1 MCNESGRSI
10 APIGNIILFKKCHRE
25 CEPLATLYL
34 TCLICPRLEP
44 RTSRSKD
51 ERVTARPT
59 GLSIWSCPAL
69 SSGWEHGATK
79 LLLHITQTGLE
90 NPGEKRG
97 HYHTTEIVD
106 WPLPLKLAITTPLKL
121 AITTPLKK
129 EAITTPLKLLAPITT
144 QVTTADGYSVVA
156 SYE

>member
-10 APIGNIILFKKCHRE
+10 APIGRIILFKKCHGE

-34 TCLICPRLEP
+34 TSLTCPRLEP
-44 RTSRSKD
+44 QTFRSKD

-59 GLSIWSCPAL
+59 GLSIWSCPAF

-79 LLLHITQTGLE
+79 LLLHITPTGLE

-97 HYHTTEIVD
+97 HYHTTESAGTSSLHN
-106 WPLPLKLAITTPLKL
+106 WPQLMA
-121 AITTPLKK
+121 
-129 EAITTPLKLLAPITT
+129 T
-144 QVTTADGYSVVA
+144 QNFVTRSFIERSCKRVILFNF
-156 SYE
+156 EK